1 MCRWVAY
8 AGQPI
13 FLGELVADPE
23 HSLIDQSRNAVEAK
37 VGINGDGFGLGWYGE
52 REEPGLY
59 REILPAW
66 SDDNLRHI
74 ARQVRSRLFFAH
86 VRASTGTATS
96 RANCHPFADGRWMFM
111 HNGQIGGYQRLRRA
125 LEAMI
130 PDHAYPARAGTTDSE
145 ALFLIARGRGM
156 DGDPVGA
163 MASTLADIVALM
175 ERAAIDEPL
184 RVTAALSN
192 GRQLFA
198 FRYASDGRPPSLYWR
213 REAGAIQIVSEPL
226 DRRRDQWTAV
236 PDGHALVCCGTGGCD
251 VVSMGLPAA
260 RQAAEVEAVA

>member
-111 HNGQIGGYQRLRRA
+111 HNGQIGGYQQLRRA
-125 LEAMI
+125 IEAMI

-175 ERAAIDEPL
+175 ERAGTDEPL
-184 RVTAALSN
+184 RVTAALSD

-198 FRYASDGRPPSLYWR
+198 FRYASDGRPPSLYWSR
-213 REAGAIQIVSEPL
+213 QTGAIQIVSEPL
-226 DRRRDQWTAV
+226 DRRRDMWTAV
-236 PDGHALVCCGTGGCD
+236 PDGHALVCCGAGGCD
-251 VVSMGLPAA
+251 VVPMGLPAPS
-260 RQAAEVEAVA
+260 RPVEIEAVA